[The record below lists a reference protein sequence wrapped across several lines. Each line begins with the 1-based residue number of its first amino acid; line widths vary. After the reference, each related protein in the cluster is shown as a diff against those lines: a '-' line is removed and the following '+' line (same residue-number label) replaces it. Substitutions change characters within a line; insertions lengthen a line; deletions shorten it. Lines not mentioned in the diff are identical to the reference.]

1 MSQKKKNNKKIFSK
15 INELRFYYDRM
26 FFIRIF
32 EKFLLYLSS
41 IGKLDGTTHTCIGQE
56 SVAVGVIKNTTEED
70 FVISNHRG
78 HGHFLSK
85 YFVPELFL
93 LELVGDKRGICKGK
107 AGSQHVIYKNFY
119 ANGVLGNLVPVAAGI
134 SLSLKKNKKK
144 PVVVVFLGDGVFGE
158 GIVYETLNFASLY
171 KLRCL
176 FVVENNKIAQT
187 TNIDKHLAGSIRKRF
202 DSFGIKVFQEK
213 TNDVENINKLSKKI
227 LENIRKSDE
236 PAALIVNTVRLMP
249 HSKGDDTRSLLE
261 IKKLSLKDPIKL
273 LVKKNKKF
281 NYDEIEK
288 NNIDKI
294 IEISKNM
301 SLKLNYLDVKKNL
314 YRDN

>member
-1 MSQKKKNNKKIFSK
+1 MDQKKKNNKKIFSK

-294 IEISKNM
+294 I
-301 SLKLNYLDVKKNL
+301 DV
-314 YRDN
+314 RAG

>member
-1 MSQKKKNNKKIFSK
+1 MFSK

-158 GIVYETLNFASLY
+158 GIVYETLNFVSLY

-187 TNIDKHLAGSIRKRF
+187 TNIDKHLAGSIQKRF

-301 SLKLNYLDVKKNL
+301 RLNLNYLDVRKNL

>member
-1 MSQKKKNNKKIFSK
+1 
-15 INELRFYYDRM
+15 M